1 MGTLDFITAA
11 PILAQAD
18 GSWFWLQYSIES
30 LIKTAIVVG
39 LMLGLVSYTVM
50 AERRVSAAIQDRIGP
65 NRTGVPLGGVKL
77 FGVIP
82 VPNFSLFGLGQPIAD
97 AVKFLFKEQFVP
109 AHVNKPYFLLAPALA
124 MLPAIITV
132 AAIPYASIAPLA
144 IPYAWD
150 AAGNVTESITVY
162 HPGVIANIDSGIVFI
177 FAITSLSVYG
187 ITLGGWA
194 SNSKYSFLGG
204 IRSSAQMISYEVA
217 LGLSIIPAFLV
228 FSHLNLSDVIN
239 WQIDYGWLLIPFPWS
254 PGYALEGGGIDWSG
268 WLMQVALLPFLLL
281 SFIIFLVSAFAETNR
296 LPFDLPESETELVG
310 GYHTEYAG
318 MRFALFFL
326 GEYAAMI
333 VTSCAMVTLF
343 LGGWSLPIP
352 YLNEAGGDWG
362 QVGTWSGLVLQ
373 VLIFLGKMALF
384 LFFFIWIR
392 WTLPRFR
399 YDQLMNLGW
408 KVFLPVSCLNILAV
422 AAIIAV
428 LSYYNGAPLS

>member
-1 MGTLDFITAA
+1 MGTLDFSIAA
-11 PILAQAD
+11 PALNLAV
-18 GSWFWLQYSIES
+18 GEWFWLTYSIES
-30 LIKTAIVVG
+30 LIKIAVVVG
-39 LMLGLVSYTVM
+39 LLLGMVAYTVM
-50 AERRVSAAIQDRIGP
+50 AERRVAAAIQDRIGP

-82 VPNFSLFGLGQPIAD
+82 VPNFSLLGLGQPIAD
-97 AVKFLFKEQFVP
+97 GVKFLFKEQFIP
-109 AHVNKPYFLLAPALA
+109 AGVNKPFFILAPPMA

-132 AAIPYASIAPLA
+132 AAIPYASVAPLI
-144 IPYAWD
+144 IPMAW
-150 AAGNVTESITVY
+150 AGLSDITVY
-162 HPGVIANIDSGIVFI
+162 HPGVIANIDTGIVFI

-228 FSHLNLSDVIN
+228 FGHLNLSDVIQ
-239 WQIDYGWLLIPFPWS
+239 WQIDHGWLL
-254 PGYALEGGGIDWSG
+254 
-268 WLMQVALLPFLLL
+268 LPFWWAPAYEDGIMSTNFWWQMALWPFILF
-281 SFIIFLVSAFAETNR
+281 SFLVFLVSAFAETNR

-333 VTSCAMVTLF
+333 VTSCAMVVLF
-343 LGGWSLPIP
+343 LGGWSLPWFGSLA
-352 YLNEAGGDWG
+352 YLNEVGDAWW
-362 QVGTWSGLVLQ
+362 QIGTWSGFVLQ
-373 VLIFLGKMALF
+373 IVTFLAKMAFF

-408 KVFLPVSCLNILAV
+408 KVFLPLSCLNILIV
-422 AAIIAV
+422 AAIIAISLYV
-428 LSYYNGAPLS
+428 QGAPAA